1 VKPPTWTVLY
11 TAAAE
16 RDVKAIRK
24 RYPHLET
31 RLIAID
37 AQLRHDP
44 HAPGQGY
51 HALLGDLSGHYSRRL
66 DGFHRVV
73 YRIERPDV
81 VVVSCLG
88 HYGDS

>member
-1 VKPPTWTVLY
+1 VTWTVLY
-11 TAAAE
+11 TSAAQ

-24 RYPHLET
+24 RHPQLES
-31 RLIAID
+31 RLSAID
-37 AQLRHDP
+37 NQLRQDP
-44 HAPGQGY
+44 LAPGQGF

-66 DGFHRVV
+66 DGFNRVV
-73 YRIERPDV
+73 YRLERPDV